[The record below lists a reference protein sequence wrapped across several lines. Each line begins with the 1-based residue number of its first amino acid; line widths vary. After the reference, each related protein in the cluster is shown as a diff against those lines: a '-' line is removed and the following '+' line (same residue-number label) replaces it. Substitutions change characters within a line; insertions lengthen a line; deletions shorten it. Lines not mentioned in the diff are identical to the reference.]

1 MTGGH
6 FGCVDL
12 CITIALLEIAHAF
25 KPEQIVRRGPGS
37 DPQCMS
43 PLISAQ
49 DEFPDSAFSASSV
62 LLNKTDFQP
71 YQARLI
77 EVYGSR
83 EHTSGYAW
91 CPASPVGEMLQ
102 DWIQAEFPDL
112 VMIKS
117 IFTAGRG
124 DGNVKEFMPSFVL
137 RYQRQDGGT
146 WYEHVKR
153 DGARVLLAN
162 SDPRNLARAT
172 LDSMVIAKRV
182 RLYPYSRTSN
192 QNVCLRFALYGCK
205 FPDGVVSYS
214 MPQGGLGLT
223 RASYHS
229 VSRGDALE
237 DNNVVRQL
245 KDLFYDGQ
253 IVGTTYQQ
261 LTDGLGQL
269 MDNVAFLGNLTRESD
284 VYPSQPGFHFVG
296 WHQAEHSEVQI
307 LFEFDTAR
315 RFTWIR
321 LFTYDSIQLR
331 VRLFSR
337 ATVAFSSDGVR
348 FEDTLEFTTGRVHFY
363 DSRSRTLSRPQR
375 SPTSGPGDSK
385 RTRQSTISQ
394 PEVRIYADPEYGG
407 AVVVEMDL
415 IKRVAKYIRLT
426 IIPTDNWFVL
436 SEIQFNSTVA
446 APSKS
451 SLHTQTSSLQS
462 DRNTSNQ
469 LSRNLKNKPVD
480 LSSNIGAQSGASPG
494 AQGSTNGR
502 ARETATVINN
512 RPKHQSSPSASAK
525 QTGSLVADSAN
536 FINDLIPSNEKFVTV
551 LPIIITIAFLLLLLP
566 TVLLVWL
573 CTRKHRKRTRLL
585 CLSKHSAADGDRGG
599 FHSHGRLGTGDL
611 FTLGPNPALSTQ
623 EAAKLLAPYQ
633 QITAKPHPDGT
644 FATAGPFCINNGNH
658 LIHRI
663 GDGTVIGS
671 TTVGNMGQTVQYTSS
686 HQPSGTGVLMT
697 YSPDSSGSGTDRN
710 APFPVVSTLTQ
721 SMALNN
727 CAQAPVEPTLYSQ
740 TDGNCINGPPLL
752 RNDEST
758 RQLYL
763 PAFIMLPAGPSK
775 GSIIFQQVSYSH
787 VPVTAVAGPHIP
799 TGLSQLGTPDSGSLY
814 TSIRNSIAP
823 PSLSTF
829 NGVESD
835 VRQMSQ
841 VRSEMEYKPEQ
852 TRSGPVEE
860 IPVSN
865 PVAPEHVER
874 LQEDV
879 VTSEPNSGEEIHLEI
894 DNTTRPA
901 GYDPAS
907 TEADGRSDA
916 SEILPVYSA
925 HVDDRGTSVGIITA
939 PVCHS
944 SAMLPGNTESNGQ
957 RSIASLPDGVESISF
972 HADRMPLNNRSSVF
986 VPHPSQLNL
995 VFQPYGPEYA
1005 SASIFS
1011 FTPPPSEP
1019 PNTDPPNTC
1028 SEATQAVTLHQSV
1041 PTYTVSFAH
1050 PCSGPNNV
1058 YAGPASMPVD
1068 LATLRIQSRQVPSGQ
1083 LQTTVSPQTPGLLL
1097 LPQYPF
1103 GRVNGDDSQALYQSI
1118 SSNPYVFPP
1127 EAGHP
1132 CNMYSPDHQTTS
1144 QQHVN
1149 GYTNRITMGTEVNN
1163 GWVPST
1169 TKRLSAT
1176 PQDMDPKQTS
1186 WGPEVPWGASAN
1198 AYLLSNPI
1206 HLNVLPHS
1214 HASEMLAFT
1223 QSGSQIPPQHYI
1235 PTHLVFPMLSTQ
1247 QPSNP
1252 LVENIHDCNARQIDS
1267 NFRRA
1272 SSVGATKGPVGYP
1285 ALSHENCIRD
1295 GPGSGRLSIYSVCT

>member
-307 LFEFDTAR
+307 LFEFDTA
-315 RFTWIR
+315 
-321 LFTYDSIQLR
+321 
-331 VRLFSR
+331 
-337 ATVAFSSDGVR
+337 
-348 FEDTLEFTTGRVHFY
+348 
-363 DSRSRTLSRPQR
+363 
-375 SPTSGPGDSK
+375 
-385 RTRQSTISQ
+385 
-394 PEVRIYADPEYGG
+394 
-407 AVVVEMDL
+407 
-415 IKRVAKYIRLT
+415 
-426 IIPTDNWFVL
+426 
-436 SEIQFNSTVA
+436 VA

-740 TDGNCINGPPLL
+740 TDGNCI
-752 RNDEST
+752 S
-758 RQLYL
+758 
-763 PAFIMLPAGPSK
+763 
-775 GSIIFQQVSYSH
+775 
-787 VPVTAVAGPHIP
+787 
-799 TGLSQLGTPDSGSLY
+799 
-814 TSIRNSIAP
+814 
-823 PSLSTF
+823 
-829 NGVESD
+829 
-835 VRQMSQ
+835 
-841 VRSEMEYKPEQ
+841 
-852 TRSGPVEE
+852 
-860 IPVSN
+860 
-865 PVAPEHVER
+865 
-874 LQEDV
+874 
-879 VTSEPNSGEEIHLEI
+879 
-894 DNTTRPA
+894 
-901 GYDPAS
+901 
-907 TEADGRSDA
+907 
-916 SEILPVYSA
+916 
-925 HVDDRGTSVGIITA
+925 
-939 PVCHS
+939 
-944 SAMLPGNTESNGQ
+944 
-957 RSIASLPDGVESISF
+957 
-972 HADRMPLNNRSSVF
+972 
-986 VPHPSQLNL
+986 
-995 VFQPYGPEYA
+995 PEYA

>member
-1 MTGGH
+1 
-6 FGCVDL
+6 
-12 CITIALLEIAHAF
+12 
-25 KPEQIVRRGPGS
+25 
-37 DPQCMS
+37 MS

-740 TDGNCINGPPLL
+740 TDGNCI
-752 RNDEST
+752 S
-758 RQLYL
+758 
-763 PAFIMLPAGPSK
+763 
-775 GSIIFQQVSYSH
+775 
-787 VPVTAVAGPHIP
+787 
-799 TGLSQLGTPDSGSLY
+799 
-814 TSIRNSIAP
+814 
-823 PSLSTF
+823 
-829 NGVESD
+829 
-835 VRQMSQ
+835 
-841 VRSEMEYKPEQ
+841 
-852 TRSGPVEE
+852 
-860 IPVSN
+860 
-865 PVAPEHVER
+865 
-874 LQEDV
+874 
-879 VTSEPNSGEEIHLEI
+879 
-894 DNTTRPA
+894 
-901 GYDPAS
+901 
-907 TEADGRSDA
+907 
-916 SEILPVYSA
+916 
-925 HVDDRGTSVGIITA
+925 
-939 PVCHS
+939 
-944 SAMLPGNTESNGQ
+944 
-957 RSIASLPDGVESISF
+957 
-972 HADRMPLNNRSSVF
+972 
-986 VPHPSQLNL
+986 
-995 VFQPYGPEYA
+995 PEYA